1 MANQK
6 ISAKLYGAILATGLM
21 SFCGV
26 IVETSMNVAF
36 PTLMTQFKVSTNT
49 VQWLTTIYLL
59 MVATVVPLS
68 ANLKRAFKTRNVFLT
83 ANLLFITGVVLDLIT
98 PNFSLLLIGRV
109 IQGLG
114 TGIALPLMFNI
125 ILEQVPPQRTGFMI
139 GVGTLITAIAPA
151 IGPTFG
157 GLVVANLSWRYIFAF
172 LLPIL
177 IFSLILGLFTI
188 KQTTQFKRL
197 NLISGVS

>member
-1 MANQK
+1 
-6 ISAKLYGAILATGLM
+6 
-21 SFCGV
+21 
-26 IVETSMNVAF
+26 
-36 PTLMTQFKVSTNT
+36 
-49 VQWLTTIYLL
+49 

-172 LLPIL
+172 LPIL